1 MIEKEYYLWLSS
13 ITTLELPDKHQLMKK
28 FENPYNIYMA
38 SSDRLR
44 KAGIKD
50 RVVEKIIESKRSFS
64 IVEAERRMYRNNISY
79 IYRNDLEY
87 PDKLKN
93 ICNPPIGL
101 FCIGRLPDTNKPSVG
116 IVGSRQYSEYGKT
129 MTFKFGRELAE
140 AGCQIISGLALG
152 IDGYSH
158 EAALS
163 VGGYTCGILGNGI
176 DDIYPRQN
184 YNLFL
189 EMYEKGG
196 VVSEYYIGTP
206 GLKTHF
212 PERNRIISAL
222 SDCIV
227 VIEAKKKSG
236 TMITVDRALEQGKDV
251 FVVPGRIGDEN
262 SEGCLEMAKQG
273 ADILLD
279 TDEILENMSEKYP
292 NWACFQREEDNQY
305 ALKIP
310 KLSDF
315 SKKSQRYDEILLEK
329 DELLVYASLSFVPL
343 HTDEII
349 INTNLDYFT
358 VISVLDELKRKKMI
372 IESSPEYYVKK

>member
-101 FCIGRLPDTNKPSVG
+101 FCIGRLPDKNKPTVG

-273 ADILLD
+273 AEILLD
-279 TDEILENMSEKYP
+279 SCEILENMSDKYP
-292 NWACFQREEDNQY
+292 EWMCIKCEESQQY
-305 ALKIP
+305 ALKLP
-310 KLSDF
+310 KLSDI
-315 SKKSQRYDEILLEK
+315 SKKSQGLDEILLEK

-349 INTNLDYFT
+349 INTSLDYFT
-358 VISVLDELKRKKMI
+358 VISVLDKLKRKKMI

>member
-13 ITTLELPDKHQLMKK
+13 ITTLELPDKHQLMKI

-158 EAALS
+158 EAAIS

>member
-158 EAALS
+158 EAAIS

>member
-13 ITTLELPDKHQLMKK
+13 ITTLELPDKHQLMKI

-44 KAGIKD
+44 KVGIKD

-158 EAALS
+158 EAAIS

>member
-13 ITTLELPDKHQLMKK
+13 ITTLELADKHHLMKK
-28 FENPYNIYMA
+28 FGNPYNIYKA
-38 SSDRLR
+38 SLDTLL
-44 KAGIKD
+44 KAEIKE
-50 RVVEKIIESKRSFS
+50 RVAGRIIESRQNFS
-64 IVEAERRMYRNNISY
+64 LTETERKMHVNNINY
-79 IYRNDLEY
+79 VYCNENQY
-87 PDKLKN
+87 PGKLKN

-101 FCIGRLPDTNKPSVG
+101 FYIGRLPDTNKPSIG
-116 IVGSRQYSEYGKT
+116 IVGSRQYSEYGKM

-158 EAALS
+158 AAALS
-163 VGGYTCGILGNGI
+163 VEGYTCGVLGNGI

-184 YNLFL
+184 YNLFF

-222 SDCIV
+222 SDCIL

-251 FVVPGRIGDEN
+251 FIVPGRIGDEN

-273 ADILLD
+273 AEILLD
-279 TDEILENMSEKYP
+279 TDEILEYMSDRYPKWTYLKCEK
-292 NWACFQREEDNQY
+292 DNQY

-310 KLSDF
+310 KLSDI
-315 SKKSQRYDEILLEK
+315 SQKSQGYEEILLEK

-349 INTNLDYFT
+349 IKTNLDYFT
-358 VISVLDELKRKKMI
+358 VISVLDKLKGKKMI

>member
-1 MIEKEYYLWLSS
+1 
-13 ITTLELPDKHQLMKK
+13 MKI

-163 VGGYTCGILGNGI
+163 VGEYTCGILGNGI

-273 ADILLD
+273 AEILLD
-279 TDEILENMSEKYP
+279 GCEILENMSDKYP
-292 NWACFQREEDNQY
+292 EWMCIKCEESQQY
-305 ALKIP
+305 ALKLP
-310 KLSDF
+310 KLSDI
-315 SKKSQRYDEILLEK
+315 SKKSQGLDEILLEK

-349 INTNLDYFT
+349 INTSLDYFT
-358 VISVLDELKRKKMI
+358 VISVLDKLKRKKMI

>member
-13 ITTLELPDKHQLMKK
+13 ITTLELPEKHQLMKI
-28 FENPYNIYMA
+28 FEIPYNIYMA

-64 IVEAERRMYRNNISY
+64 IVEVERRMYRNNISY

-163 VGGYTCGILGNGI
+163 VGEYTCGILGNGI

-273 ADILLD
+273 AEILLD
-279 TDEILENMSEKYP
+279 SCEILENMSDKYP
-292 NWACFQREEDNQY
+292 EWMCIKCEESQQY
-305 ALKIP
+305 ALKLP
-310 KLSDF
+310 KLSDI
-315 SKKSQRYDEILLEK
+315 SKKSQGLDEILLEK

-349 INTNLDYFT
+349 INTSLDYFT
-358 VISVLDELKRKKMI
+358 VISVLDKLKRKKMI

>member
-13 ITTLELPDKHQLMKK
+13 ITTLELPDKHQLMKI

-163 VGGYTCGILGNGI
+163 VGEYTCGILGNGI

-273 ADILLD
+273 AEILLD
-279 TDEILENMSEKYP
+279 GCEILENMSDKYP
-292 NWACFQREEDNQY
+292 EWMCIKCEESQQY
-305 ALKIP
+305 ALKLP
-310 KLSDF
+310 KLSDI
-315 SKKSQRYDEILLEK
+315 SKKSQGLDEILLEK

-349 INTNLDYFT
+349 INTSLDYFT
-358 VISVLDELKRKKMI
+358 VISVLDKLKRKKMI